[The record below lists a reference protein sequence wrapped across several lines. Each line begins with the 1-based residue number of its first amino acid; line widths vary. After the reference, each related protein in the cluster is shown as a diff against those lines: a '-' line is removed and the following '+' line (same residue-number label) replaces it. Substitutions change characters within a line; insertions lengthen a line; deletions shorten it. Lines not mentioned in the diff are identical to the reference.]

1 MQTIA
6 WQPQIGDPTFA
17 GWFTVFSY
25 FLTAFL
31 AFRVYR
37 DLPKPHHSY
46 PKQRLFW
53 LGIGL
58 LSLILGFNKQL
69 DLQSLLTDIGKY
81 YAHQQG
87 WYERRSLIQEG
98 FIGIILILS
107 VGFIAWGMR
116 FFKDIL
122 IHNWLAFTGIVFL
135 IVFILIRASSFH
147 HMDQLIGF
155 RFMGL
160 KLNWILEL
168 TGIYSIF
175 FNALWILRSKNNG
188 IRHFISRD

>member
-25 FLTAFL
+25 FLAAFL
-31 AFRVYR
+31 ACRVYR
-37 DLPKPHHSY
+37 ELPKLHHSY

-53 LGIGL
+53 LIIGL

-69 DLQSLLTDIGKY
+69 DLQSLLTAIGKY

-87 WYERRSLIQEG
+87 WYERRRLIQG
-98 FIGIILILS
+98 AFIGMILILGI
-107 VGFIAWGMR
+107 GFIAWGMR
-116 FFKDIL
+116 FFKGIL

-155 RFMGL
+155 RFMEL

-168 TGIYSIF
+168 TGIYSIV
-175 FNALWILRSKNNG
+175 FNALWILRSK
-188 IRHFISRD
+188 R